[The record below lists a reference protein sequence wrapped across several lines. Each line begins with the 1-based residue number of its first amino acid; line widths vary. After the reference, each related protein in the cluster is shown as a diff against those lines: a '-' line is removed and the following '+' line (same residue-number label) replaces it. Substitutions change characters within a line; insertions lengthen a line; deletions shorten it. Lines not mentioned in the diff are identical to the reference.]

1 LWVFKFVKFK
11 VLNNF
16 IYYTKLQF
24 F

>member
-1 LWVFKFVKFK
+1 VKFK